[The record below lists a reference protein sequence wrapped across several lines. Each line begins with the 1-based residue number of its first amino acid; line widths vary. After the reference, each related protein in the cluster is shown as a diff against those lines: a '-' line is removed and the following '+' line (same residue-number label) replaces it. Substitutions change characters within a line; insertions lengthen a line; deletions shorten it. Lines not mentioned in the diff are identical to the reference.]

1 MCPSHHHSVRI
12 GEVLITDGLSPN
24 EILSNG
30 TTKEQ
35 QAVQQYNSNNSNSAN
50 VNTKNQCECN
60 NSNDSNKKLLYHKFN
75 DNDEIDDDNI
85 NVLPSQGTCDS
96 LNSIVLEEGVQK
108 KRHGDDNTSISMS
121 HSPSVSVSVS
131 SSTINSCSGCG
142 RLPTTTSPSPSDQE
156 FNLDASIK
164 RSMYRTKDS
173 YSSTNNSSSNNSFNS
188 TKSSVSAV
196 VNNNVDD
203 SLTIIS
209 NNRDASIKLDEL
221 SQRSYSISTSD
232 NGVLDDDLEVENPT
246 NNPEVAHVVEH
257 EICDERRSKS
267 SLAKR
272 RRRAGN
278 HNERSDSRRYARS
291 SSSSSSSSSGNT
303 LHSTHS
309 HKSDTHREV
318 HPCSDDRSHLG
329 GSQIPLYNE
338 CNCSHYHS
346 NHQKDHSDTPESALI
361 PRPQTSGCQCS
372 YYSATCSTKP
382 SSCSCC
388 STCHCSDNRCCGCG
402 CDKSIHH
409 KIHPDSECSASSVD
423 FGDDDDV
430 DDEGPKQSLSHNTSS
445 SSTSI
450 ASSAP
455 LSVASNLSS
464 ISSIHSSS
472 RPQNE
477 THLSNDS
484 KYKHKNHIKT
494 IL

>member
-1 MCPSHHHSVRI
+1 
-12 GEVLITDGLSPN
+12 
-24 EILSNG
+24 
-30 TTKEQ
+30 
-35 QAVQQYNSNNSNSAN
+35 
-50 VNTKNQCECN
+50 
-60 NSNDSNKKLLYHKFN
+60 
-75 DNDEIDDDNI
+75 
-85 NVLPSQGTCDS
+85 
-96 LNSIVLEEGVQK
+96 
-108 KRHGDDNTSISMS
+108 
-121 HSPSVSVSVS
+121 
-131 SSTINSCSGCG
+131 
-142 RLPTTTSPSPSDQE
+142 
-156 FNLDASIK
+156 
-164 RSMYRTKDS
+164 MYRTKDS

-329 GSQIPLYNE
+329 GSQIPLYSE

-494 IL
+494 ILWQSVSLVAWPAIDINSLIQQTIVKSAAVHDSLRIQESLASVASTTSASSLRNSIGVMSVAGNTQATVTAATVVTSIDPNITSSSTTLTSSTTTVVSLPTSTAATHFNVSMCHHHSPKRGGDTIKNKNNSNEFKRSNNTTTPNELFQCDAIFTQERCSTEIIL